1 MGACESETSPPA
13 VPGAAQTSAAS
24 SVPVPI
30 QKVQVQHVPGPVLP
44 PPGYPSQHKM
54 PNLLVSYWRKV
65 GGGSLALS
73 LLIHVGILVIAYFM
87 VQTIVQEKKVDFLPG
102 GGSKAGQDAS
112 ASLNTQVQKK
122 KQSALNKSMLV
133 KRVVTQ
139 SNMAAISLPD
149 APMDSLDMPQ
159 SSSPMGG
166 GMSGGGFGGMG
177 SGGGSGNGIG
187 MGSVKG
193 FTGMTF
199 FGRTGQSDGLP
210 GAFYDMKQ
218 DRERKPLPYTGSF
231 PEYAANI
238 NKAADKR
245 FSPTSLKDYYKANQQ
260 VSFTYLLV
268 PANLPAAEGPKC
280 FNAEKEVE
288 PRGWFVHYSGMVTPP
303 KAGQWRFVGFF
314 DDLLIVYVNNKPVLD
329 GSWVPMAGEG
339 KDRDP
344 DIRQEFKGPS
354 ISGSRTAYFGKW
366 VKMNEPFK
374 LDIVVGETP
383 GGLVGGLL
391 MVQNKDEKYEVRADG
406 TPILPIFTTA
416 NLEMADL
423 TRLKNDPFAKRVQMA
438 ANPPVFGVRR
448 SALSDEN
455 PRGLGLL
462 PMR

>member
-1 MGACESETSPPA
+1 MGGVEGETTPA
-13 VPGAAQTSAAS
+13 AVSSVPATPAAS
-24 SVPVPI
+24 STPVPI
-30 QKVQVQHVPGPVLP
+30 QKVHVQHAPGPVLP
-44 PPGYPSQHKM
+44 PPAYSSQNKK
-54 PNLLVSYWRKV
+54 PNLLVAYWRKV

-73 LLIHVGILVIAYFM
+73 LLIHAGILVIAYFM

-112 ASLNTQVQKK
+112 AALNTQRQKK
-122 KQSALNKSMLV
+122 KQSALNKSIQV

-159 SSSPMGG
+159 TSSPLGG

-218 DRERKPLPYTGSF
+218 DRDRKPLPYSGSF

-288 PRGWFVHYSGMVTPP
+288 PRGWFVHYSGMITPP

-314 DDLLIVYVNNKPVLD
+314 DDLLIVYINNKPVLD
-329 GSWVPMAGEG
+329 GSWVPMAGDG

-354 ISGSRTAYFGKW
+354 ISGNRTAYFGKW

-391 MVQNKDEKYEVRADG
+391 MVQNKDEKYETRPDG
-406 TPILPIFTTA
+406 TPILPLFTTT

-423 TRLKNDPFAKRVQMA
+423 TRVQNDPFAKRVQLA

-448 SALSDEN
+448 SALNDEN